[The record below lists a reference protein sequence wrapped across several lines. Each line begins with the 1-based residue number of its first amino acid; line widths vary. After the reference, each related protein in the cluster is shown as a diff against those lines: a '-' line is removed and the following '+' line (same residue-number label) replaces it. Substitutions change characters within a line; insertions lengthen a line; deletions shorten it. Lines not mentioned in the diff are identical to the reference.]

1 MAQADF
7 TGAIALVDL
16 AIELTN
22 ACELGRYL
30 PEAFYLKGKAHSL
43 LGALNPSR
51 LAFEQAR
58 GEAEKREARRFLWQ
72 IMAGLA
78 EIKPDHEQSLALK
91 KRYPRNRSK
100 HRQHHQPPGPARRF
114 PIIH

>member
-30 PEAFYLKGKAHSL
+30 PEAFYLKGKAHYL
-43 LGALNPSR
+43 IGALNPSR

-91 KRYPRNRSK
+91 KE
-100 HRQHHQPPGPARRF
+100 ARVIVQNIASTISRPDLREDF
-114 PIIH
+114 L